1 MNVYQILSLGILAV
15 YYTAYI
21 VKLLGQRKRGIQT
34 AQLGKGNKEKQT
46 LRVEKT
52 LQTASFLGIAVE
64 FISVILN
71 TGEGVS
77 PIFKMAGICG
87 TGVGTI
93 VFIVAM
99 ITMQD
104 SWRAGIP
111 SEDKTELVTSGIY
124 RFSRNPAFL
133 GFDLVY
139 LGIGIAFFNPL
150 LSVVTLFGVV
160 MFHLQILEE
169 EKHLSKVF
177 GEEYEAYKKK
187 VGRYF
192 LIV

>member
-1 MNVYQILSLGILAV
+1 MSLYQILALGILAV
-15 YYTAYI
+15 YYTAYM
-21 VKLLGQRKRGIQT
+21 VKLLGQRKKGIQT

-52 LQTASFLGIAVE
+52 LQVASFLGIAVE

-71 TGEGVS
+71 TGEGVFS
-77 PIFKMAGICG
+77 LLRLVGICSTGIG
-87 TGVGTI
+87 TL

-124 RFSRNPAFL
+124 GFSRNPAFL

-139 LGIGIAFFNPL
+139 LGIGIAFFNPV

-177 GEEYEAYKKK
+177 GQEYEVYKKR

-192 LIV
+192 WVV

>member
-1 MNVYQILSLGILAV
+1 MNLYQILALGILAV

-21 VKLLGQRKRGIQT
+21 VKLLGQKKRGIQT
-34 AQLGKGNKEKQT
+34 AQLGKGNKGKQT

-52 LQTASFLGIAVE
+52 LQVASFLGIAVE

-71 TGEGVS
+71 TCEGVF
-77 PIFKMAGICG
+77 PILRLVGICS
-87 TGVGTI
+87 TGVGTL

-124 RFSRNPAFL
+124 GFSRNPAFL

-139 LGIGIAFFNPL
+139 LGIGVAFFNLIL
-150 LSVVTLFGVV
+150 LGVTLFGVI
-160 MFHLQILEE
+160 MFHLQILE
-169 EKHLSKVF
+169 
-177 GEEYEAYKKK
+177 
-187 VGRYF
+187 
-192 LIV
+192 